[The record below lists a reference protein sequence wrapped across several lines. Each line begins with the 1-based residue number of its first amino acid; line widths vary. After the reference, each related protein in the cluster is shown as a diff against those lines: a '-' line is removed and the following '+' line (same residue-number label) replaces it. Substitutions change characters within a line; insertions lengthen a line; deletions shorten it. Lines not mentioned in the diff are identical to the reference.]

1 MKKKDI
7 LPELFKNIKKGKN
20 SLLWKKNVSSLLT
33 EVNETYLTVYLDEL
47 APVKSRLVKLIIAI
61 HTQRK
66 RKVPKETELSRKT
79 TEDLKQML
87 FRKASGIKVVI
98 VFNHFEHL
106 TPSTARFWLDVSKH
120 KRIVFLGSLFGR
132 FRKEAYSFYKTF
144 DVINKSKME
153 EQRPGGEMDI
163 TIPFLLICGAIIFVS
178 FLKISIVSSNALISA
193 IWFSLLLTRTLLYV
207 IGR

>member
-1 MKKKDI
+1 MKKKDS

-20 SLLWKKNVSSLLT
+20 SLLWKKNVSSLVT
-33 EVNETYLTVYLDEL
+33 EVNETYLTVHLDEL

-61 HTQRK
+61 QTQRK
-66 RKVPKETELSRKT
+66 RKVPKEAELSRKT

-98 VFNHFEHL
+98 IFNHFEHL

-144 DVINKSKME
+144 DVINKSKI
-153 EQRPGGEMDI
+153 PGSEMDI